1 MFAPSHSSSRR
12 HHTAVPRCPAVRV
25 HVFHVFHLSREV
37 LVSSFSEEGA
47 DT

>member
-1 MFAPSHSSSRR
+1 MFAPSHSSSCR
-12 HHTAVPRCPAVRV
+12 HHTAVPGCPAVRV
-25 HVFHVFHLSREV
+25 HIFHGDLSREV